1 MIIRNA
7 FSISTVLLM
16 ALLAVDGSLS
26 EASAAEPSRTE
37 TCGITRAL
45 GVLKPGKP
53 VPLDEGFRD
62 PPPICRVQCWWQC
75 HGSAF
80 TKEEI
85 TRQLEELKAKGF
97 GGVTVKDT
105 TNMPRGEKT
114 QHIADIDYMSP
125 KWLEMF
131 ARIDRECERLG
142 LICRT
147 RLGSGWNAGG
157 PWVNVP
163 HQQVTFTTIQ

>member
-1 MIIRNA
+1 MVAVGSAIARAGEAATPSPDGQKVN
-7 FSISTVLLM
+7 SRVISLDGGRWLL
-16 ALLAVDGSLS
+16 DGSLS
-26 EASAAEPSRTE
+26 EASAAEPSCTE
-37 TCGITRAL
+37 TCGPTRAL

-53 VPLDEGFRD
+53 VPLDEGFGD

-85 TRQLEELKAKGF
+85 TRQLEEFKAKGF

-105 TNMPRGEKT
+105 TNMPRDEKT

-131 ARIDRECERLG
+131 E
-142 LICRT
+142 
-147 RLGSGWNAGG
+147 
-157 PWVNVP
+157 
-163 HQQVTFTTIQ
+163 VTFTTIQ